1 VAIKPKPRLNR
12 AGRIYVALT
21 GLVVLIFWLV
31 VIRIFLPVP
40 AGKSFFAELLE
51 QLHNPDGRGVMVPIV
66 VAVMMLSAM
75 SNASSRARKGRR
87 FIVGDGDLA
96 VAVGQIAFEGAM
108 QLAVAGVG
116 EVAGDFGGG
125 DSFGGGGATGSW

>member
-21 GLVVLIFWLV
+21 
-31 VIRIFLPVP
+31 
-40 AGKSFFAELLE
+40 
-51 QLHNPDGRGVMVPIV
+51 
-66 VAVMMLSAM
+66 
-75 SNASSRARKGRR
+75 
-87 FIVGDGDLA
+87 
-96 VAVGQIAFEGAM
+96 
-108 QLAVAGVG
+108 GVG